1 MNFQTLLQD
10 LKGLGVDDL
19 NDEEFQGEHAAL
31 DRAEAIRGRIR
42 GQLDE
47 IESIWTQYGNQ
58 VEVELRNRKSDLQ
71 QEIESLSEELSEKN
85 RNEEELEKDRADLRS
100 RIDTEVR
107 RAEGL
112 SRKGIEVEI
121 PERFEFMVIARDKKR
136 RIYANLIDR
145 LEFFDQILDGYG
157 GSRKLK
163 DVVEELAEF
172 RHRLNLILATHGV
185 DPFQVAVGTA
195 LTPKHRREVS
205 VLAGKEWGSKEHG

>member
-71 QEIESLSEELSEKN
+71 QEIESLSKELSEKN

-112 SRKGIEVEI
+112 SRKCIEVEI
-121 PERFEFMVIARDKKR
+121 SERFKSMVIARDKEQ

-145 LEFFDQILDGYG
+145 LELFDQVLDGYG

-163 DVVEELAEF
+163 DVVEELEEF
-172 RHRLNLILATHGV
+172 RHRFHLILATHGV
-185 DPFQVAVGTA
+185 EPFQVEVGTM
-195 LTPKHRREVS
+195 LTSKHRREVGI
-205 VLAGKEWGSKEHG
+205 LARKGWGTKKHG

>member
-1 MNFQTLLQD
+1 M
-10 LKGLGVDDL
+10 
-19 NDEEFQGEHAAL
+19 
-31 DRAEAIRGRIR
+31 
-42 GQLDE
+42 
-47 IESIWTQYGNQ
+47 
-58 VEVELRNRKSDLQ
+58 
-71 QEIESLSEELSEKN
+71 
-85 RNEEELEKDRADLRS
+85 RS

-121 PERFEFMVIARDKKR
+121 SERFESMVIARDKEQ

-185 DPFQVAVGTA
+185 DPFQVEVGTA
-195 LTPKHRREVS
+195 LTPNTAARLVYWLERSGVARSMVRKRSVRVRLPRSCVIVIVPAKGRRR
-205 VLAGKEWGSKEHG
+205 